1 MRKVFVFCFLLLTQ
15 VIFSATYIPKNTKEE
30 KILESYKGRR
40 LVLGLKSSEFESS
53 IVDGESLNI
62 LIEEMLKSYLNLNIE
77 IVKADWSEILTLY
90 DAKKIDI
97 IGMMSQ
103 SEERKRNTSFSL
115 PIYDDLIY
123 ISSSVEGKVDSN
135 RIESLNGKEIYVT
148 ENSIYKGYLEKFLR
162 YNDIDAKIV
171 EVKDSY
177 EMKDEIFL
185 TSKYN
190 LVGWE
195 NGLKVGYLPD
205 TSIALRKDL
214 ADLTEI
220 INNALL
226 EKYQGEINRF
236 LEKRNH
242 IAYKNK
248 FLNSL
253 SEDEKKYLQILP
265 QVSIALDPNYTLS
278 YYSKNL
284 NRVIGVIPLFVDS
297 LSSRTG
303 IKFKVVND
311 RNNNWDHVYT
321 DFLSRKIRI
330 VPLAENKD
338 WNDELIFTKS
348 IYTPILYKI
357 SSFYTHNTKVG
368 VVKGS
373 VEESFVREFY
383 MDEDIKLYGDYD
395 QLEKALNRHEI
406 NTALQFDINKMD
418 TSKFRV
424 DEFIRI
430 PISLALHKEDA
441 ILRDIINKGI
451 KNGLSL
457 KKVEEEAD
465 IIKKQ
470 EAFNEY
476 QKFQVTNKILY
487 ILLGVSSLLG
497 MASIYKILSNY
508 KVTRELKKDLTTG
521 LPNRTEFLNFIS
533 KKKNLKG
540 YAITMDID
548 NFKEINDKYGQASGD
563 YLLKSVAGC
572 LKKIFPNQDIFRLS
586 GDEFDLF
593 IQEEFIIE
601 RLNLLKDELKALKL
615 AYQLDLSI
623 GYYKK
628 DTLVELEEAFK
639 YAYMAMEEAK
649 KKNGTYYLEATEEIL
664 KRKKREYSIKSLLR
678 TKNLAGLYAVYQP
691 KFDIKTKKIIGGESL
706 ARWVSD
712 NLGFIS
718 PAEFI
723 PIAENINLIHLVDY
737 KIADETIK
745 YVKYLKENNLV
756 DDDFKL
762 SFNLSMKSLEKDDV
776 VQNIKELLEKNDVPG
791 KWLEVEITES
801 IFSTNLKTTLL
812 KIDELKRLGL
822 SLAMDDFTAGHS
834 TVSLLPLLPLEVV
847 KFDKGI
853 LDAIGTKDNLVASNI
868 YSALIGLVKDLNVV
882 IVAEGIETEAQLLF
896 LHNSNVRIGQGYIF
910 SKPITKDE
918 FEKKL

>member
-1 MRKVFVFCFLLLTQ
+1 MRKVFVLYFLLLTQ
-15 VIFSATYIPKNTKEE
+15 IIFSANYIPKNTKEE
-30 KILESYKGRR
+30 KILESYKGRQ
-40 LVLGLKSSEFESS
+40 LVLGLKSSDFDNTM
-53 IVDGESLNI
+53 IDGESLNSI
-62 LIEEMLKSYLNLNIE
+62 IEEMLVDYLNLNIRV
-77 IVKADWSEILTLY
+77 IKSDWNEVITLY
-90 DAKKIDI
+90 KNKEIDI
-97 IGMMSQ
+97 MGTMTQ
-103 SEERKRNTSFSL
+103 NEQRKESSVFSL

-123 ISSSVEGKVDSN
+123 ISSSSKGKFDPN
-135 RIESLNGKEIYVT
+135 NLESLNGKEIYAT
-148 ENSIYKGYLEKFLR
+148 ESSLYIEYLEKFLK
-162 YNDIDAKIV
+162 YNDIDAKII

-177 EMKDEIFL
+177 ERKDKIFL

-190 LVGWE
+190 VLSWDE
-195 NGLKVGYLPD
+195 SIKVGYLPD
-205 TSIALRKDL
+205 VSIALKKELGDL
-214 ADLTEI
+214 IEI

-226 EKYQGEINRF
+226 EKYQGKINRH
-236 LEKRNH
+236 LERRTH
-242 IAYKNK
+242 ITYQNK
-248 FLNSL
+248 FMSSL
-253 SEDEKKYLQILP
+253 TDEEKVYLQGLSQI
-265 QVSIALDPNYTLS
+265 SIALDSNHTLS
-278 YYSKNL
+278 YYSKGL
-284 NRVIGVIPLFVDS
+284 NKFIGVIPFFIEN
-297 LSSRTG
+297 LSKRTG
-303 IKFKVVND
+303 IKFKIIND
-311 RNNNWDHVYT
+311 KNNNWNNTYA
-321 DFLSRKIRI
+321 DFLNKKIRI
-330 VPLAENKD
+330 VPLPENKE
-338 WNDELIFTKS
+338 WNKKLIFTKA
-348 IYTPILYKI
+348 IYTPTLYKI

-373 VEESFVREFY
+373 VEETFARDFY
-383 MDEDIKLYGDYD
+383 SDGDIKLYGNYD

-424 DEFIRI
+424 DEFVKI
-430 PISLALHKEDA
+430 PISLALHEEDA
-441 ILRDIINKGI
+441 MLTNILNKGI
-451 KNGLSL
+451 KNGLNL
-457 KKVEEEAD
+457 KKLEEEAN

-487 ILLGVSSLLG
+487 ILLGISCLLG

-508 KVTRELKKDLTTG
+508 KVTRELKKDLITG

-533 KKKNLKG
+533 KRKILKG

-563 YLLKSVAGC
+563 YLLKAVGQC
-572 LKKIFPNQDIFRLS
+572 LKKIFPEQYIYRVS
-586 GDEFDLF
+586 GDEFDVF
-593 IQEEFIIE
+593 VQEEFLIE
-601 RLNLLKDELKALKL
+601 RLNSLKEELKALKL

-628 DTLVELEEAFK
+628 NGTEDLENAFK
-639 YAYMAMEEAK
+639 HAYMAMEEAK
-649 KKNGTYYLEATEEIL
+649 KRNGTYYLEATEELL
-664 KRKKREYSIKSLLR
+664 KIKKREYSIKSLLR
-678 TKNLAGLYAVYQP
+678 NKDLSGLYAVYQP
-691 KFDIKTKKIIGGESL
+691 KFDIKTKRVIGGESL
-706 ARWVSD
+706 ARWSD
-712 NLGFIS
+712 KELGFIS

-723 PIAENINLIHLVDY
+723 PIAEEINLIHLVDY

-745 YVKYLKENNLV
+745 FIRDLKENELV
-756 DDDFKL
+756 DDEFKL
-762 SFNLSMKSLEKDDV
+762 SFNLSMNTLERDDV
-776 VQNIKELLEKNDVPG
+776 VQKIKELLEKNDVLG

-868 YSALIGLVKDLNVV
+868 YSAFIGLVKDLNVM

-896 LHNSNVRIGQGYIF
+896 LASSNVRIGQGYIF

-918 FEKKL
+918 FEEKL

>member
-1 MRKVFVFCFLLLTQ
+1 MR
-15 VIFSATYIPKNTKEE
+15 
-30 KILESYKGRR
+30 
-40 LVLGLKSSEFESS
+40 
-53 IVDGESLNI
+53 
-62 LIEEMLKSYLNLNIE
+62 
-77 IVKADWSEILTLY
+77 
-90 DAKKIDI
+90 KIDI

-148 ENSIYKGYLEKFLR
+148 ENSIYKVYLEKFLR

-242 IAYKNK
+242 ITYKNK

-284 NRVIGVIPLFVDS
+284 NRVVGVIPFFVNS

-338 WNDELIFTKS
+338 WNDELIFTKP

-628 DTLVELEEAFK
+628 DTLEELEEAFK

-756 DDDFKL
+756 DDNFKL

-801 IFSTNLKTTLL
+801 IFSKNLKTTLL

-882 IVAEGIETEAQLLF
+882 IVAEGIETEEQLLF